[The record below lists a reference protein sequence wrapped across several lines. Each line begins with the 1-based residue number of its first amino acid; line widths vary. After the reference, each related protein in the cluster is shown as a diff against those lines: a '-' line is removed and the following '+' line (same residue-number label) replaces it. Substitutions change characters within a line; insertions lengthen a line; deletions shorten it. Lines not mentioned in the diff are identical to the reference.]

1 MRRLDLDARLGIA
14 VPDALALAALGYL
27 LLPALMFLG
36 AWLRWPLGAAAV
48 GAGLAGFALTPGWRG
63 GWPLGRRATLACVA
77 GGAAWALLASGTHH
91 LLYAAVDWQIRD
103 ALLHDL
109 ARGPWPVSYMVG
121 DLSWLLRAPLGYYLP
136 AAATGPAL
144 AQAAA
149 DTPLLVLPAF
159 PVGRSGEHTA
169 FPGTLTLG
177 AETLSRV
184 WFEIGQSVHRAGLR
198 KLVIVNSHGGQPQ
211 ICDIVALDL
220 RMRLGMLAVVA
231 NTFAFGE
238 PAGLFPEEERRH
250 GIHAGAHETSILLHL
265 QPATVRTARIDV
277 FQPASAAHDQH
288 HRELRFHGKVAM
300 GWATQ
305 DLHPQGA
312 CGDARLAS
320 AAAGQAIVEH
330 VAARLAVLLDEV
342 SRYPLA
348 NLKTGPLDARR
359 AP

>member
-1 MRRLDLDARLGIA
+1 MHDNVRHWEDLTWQDFANLDVER
-14 VPDALALAALGYL
+14 
-27 LLPALMFLG
+27 
-36 AWLRWPLGAAAV
+36 
-48 GAGLAGFALTPGWRG
+48 
-63 GWPLGRRATLACVA
+63 CVA
-77 GGAAWALLASGTHH
+77 VLPVAAIEQHGPHLPLATD
-91 LLYAAVDWQIRD
+91 AVIN
-103 ALLHDL
+103 
-109 ARGPWPVSYMVG
+109 RGIL
-121 DLSWLLRAPLGYYLP
+121 DR
-136 AAATGPAL
+136 AL
-144 AQAAA
+144 AQVAAE
-149 DTPLLVLPAF
+149 TPLLVLPAF
-159 PVGRSGEHTA
+159 PVGRSDEHTA

-265 QPATVRTARIDV
+265 QPATVRTALIDV

-320 AAAGQAIVEH
+320 AAAGQAIIEH